1 MAKLREAQDILLHCH
16 AHNLI
21 DYEGS
26 ILSYDVSEPFNPEF
40 PYWTYPPFDLEK
52 FSDNK
57 YNAEF
62 LGFLKTLCK
71 A

>member
-1 MAKLREAQDILLHCH
+1 MKGSFYLMMLANQIIL
-16 AHNLI
+16 N
-21 DYEGS
+21 
-26 ILSYDVSEPFNPEF
+26 F

-62 LGFLKTLCK
+62 LGFLKAPCT